1 MINGFKPKKKKEWAL
16 KSAKEIITPLI
27 CQEQLAHT
35 EDKILISISDV
46 QELNA

>member
-1 MINGFKPKKKKEWAL
+1 MVSNQRKKKEWAL

-27 CQEQLAHT
+27 GQEQLAHT